1 MILDYGNYG
10 MFLIVGNA
18 GFISSTVGTRKLAQ
32 GILSTSW
39 GGTYPD
45 HYWVLLKGCKLSY
58 HNKETV

>member
-39 GGTYPD
+39 GGTYGNRMM
-45 HYWVLLKGCKLSY
+45 V
-58 HNKETV
+58 T